1 MTNYYPLVGLVGR
14 KRSGKDTFARGLANQ
29 GFTRVAF
36 ADPLRDALL
45 ETNPIV
51 GVHLTV
57 HGGGASSY
65 HSQRLSAVL
74 AAHGGWEGVKD
85 TKYADEV
92 RGLLQR
98 YGQAIR
104 RLEPDFWLRQAMAKA
119 QRYENAVIT
128 DVRYRNEA
136 DAVQMAG
143 GILIRIVRPGLDTSD
158 THASETEL
166 DDYPIDFV
174 VRNHYSSADQLEA
187 YAASLEL

>member
-36 ADPLRDALL
+36 ADPLRDALA

-51 GVHLTV
+51 GNI
-57 HGGGASSY
+57 GRSSMP
-65 HSQRLSAVL
+65 SRL
-74 AAHGGWEGVKD
+74 AAALATYGGWEGLKESP
-85 TKYADEV
+85 YADEV

-136 DAVQMAG
+136 EAVQMAG
-143 GILIRIVRPGLDTSD
+143 DILIRIVRPGLDTSD

-166 DDYPIDFV
+166 DDYQVDFV